1 MKLLASLVAAAS
13 ADYACCPYDEF
24 GVVFAG
30 CPLSEKTPWAIDP
43 SNSNAADPHGVEHHM
58 CKAWEVKN
66 LIFLFHDVILMIQN
80 PIRKADIELTSETLL
95 SLTLSGLDIA
105 QAVGRDS

>member
-43 SNSNAADPHGVEHHM
+43 TNSNAADPHGVEHHM
-58 CKAWEVKN
+58 CKAWEVRKKLYYDESDSFIFSFFPKKHEKIDN
-66 LIFLFHDVILMIQN
+66 FRIILLKFKFLLILN
-80 PIRKADIELTSETLL
+80 TSF
-95 SLTLSGLDIA
+95 
-105 QAVGRDS
+105 

>member
-43 SNSNAADPHGVEHHM
+43 TNSNAADPHGVEHHM

-66 LIFLFHDVILMIQN
+66 HHYFSFQDGHSEN
-80 PIRKADIELTSETLL
+80 ADFDSSDKYPPPTTRYQLTF
-95 SLTLSGLDIA
+95 
-105 QAVGRDS
+105 RDS

>member
-66 LIFLFHDVILMIQN
+66 LIFLFHNNDVILMIQN
-80 PIRKADIELTSETLL
+80 PIRKADVELTSETLL

-105 QAVGRDS
+105 